1 MIAKSDLI
9 ILVVSSTL
17 LGVAVYRWD
26 QNTRNVDTS
35 TVLANTQVAATES
48 VADPVTATAAGSSGA
63 LVTNQSADSLIADGV
78 DTPTTTI
85 VVEEPEVIEAASPFL
100 IHTVRAGDS
109 LSEIADT
116 YNTSVQALREAN
128 GISGST
134 IFIGQEILYPSN

>member
-48 VADPVTATAAGSSGA
+48 VADTVTATAAGSSGA
-63 LVTNQSADSLIADGV
+63 LVTNQSADSLIADGA
-78 DTPTTTI
+78 DTPTTI
-85 VVEEPEVIEAASPFL
+85 VVEEPEVTEAASPFL

>member
-1 MIAKSDLI
+1 VIAKSDLI

-78 DTPTTTI
+78 DTPTTI

>member
-1 MIAKSDLI
+1 VIAKSDLI

-78 DTPTTTI
+78 DTPTTI

-134 IFIGQEILYPSN
+134 IFIGQEILYPSNW

>member
-78 DTPTTTI
+78 DTPTTI